1 MAACKA
7 LSRKTK
13 LSSPTMNNFSPSTD
27 NRIKKNKRKKG
38 CPFDLPHLGAPL
50 ITYREVY
57 KSFDGNEVLK
67 GINLEVSCGE
77 TLVILGRSG
86 SGKSVLTSMLV
97 GLVEPDTGSIS
108 ITDQELAELT
118 NEQQWDRIRL
128 QIGYLFQGS
137 ALYDS
142 MTVGENIAFPLI
154 HHKDLAPEELAE
166 VVRRKLAM
174 VGLQDIESLDPSALS
189 GGMKRRVALARTL
202 VLEPKIII
210 YDEPTTGLDPISS
223 DTIAQL
229 ITQLHDSLDV
239 TSIVVTHD
247 MRMARHVADRLA
259 MLYEGKIVFQGTLQ
273 ELEACNHPMVRNF
286 VSDTVLVKTGV
297 K

>member
-1 MAACKA
+1 M
-7 LSRKTK
+7 LLLTENRKPK
-13 LSSPTMNNFSPSTD
+13 IGN
-27 NRIKKNKRKKG
+27 RKKG
-38 CPFDLPHLGAPL
+38 CPFELPHPGDPL

-57 KSFDGNEVLK
+57 KTFNGNGVLK
-67 GINLEVSCGE
+67 GVNLGIACGE

-97 GLVEPDTGSIS
+97 GLLEPDAGSIAIS
-108 ITDQELAELT
+108 GLELT
-118 NEQQWDRIRL
+118 ELRNEQQWDRLRL

-154 HHKDLAPEELAE
+154 HHKALSAEEMAA
-166 VVRRKLAM
+166 VVRTKLAM
-174 VGLQDIESLDPSALS
+174 VGLKDIESLEPSALS

-202 VLEPKIII
+202 VMDPKIII
-210 YDEPTTGLDPISS
+210 YDEPTAGLDPISS

-229 ITQLHDSLDV
+229 ITQLHDSLEV

-247 MRMARHVADRLA
+247 MRMARYVADRLA
-259 MLYEGKIVFQGTLQ
+259 MLFEGTIVFLGTGQ
-273 ELEACNHPMVRNF
+273 EMEECNHPEVRNF
-286 VSDTVLVKTGV
+286 ISETALMKTGV